1 MVMNSAL
8 QCLAK
13 LTRELR
19 VPCLHQGSRAAA
31 NVTAREGRGAR
42 IGRAT
47 SGLWLLV
54 LPALLLGPQLATQ
67 AAPANQLTDVQVAS
81 LPGDR
86 VEITLVLDQTAAK
99 PRSFTIDNP
108 ARIALD
114 LAGTVNKLEQ
124 TSRTIGI
131 GLVRGLTTVEAGGR
145 TRVVINLA
153 ELVPYETR
161 VRDNK
166 IHILLEAG
174 GAVAQAAARAAT
186 RPTGDGARSV
196 ADVDFRRGAQGEGRV
211 VIYLSDPSTPVDMR
225 QEDGNIVVEFLDT
238 SLPERLERR
247 LDVIDFATPVKTI
260 DTFSRGN
267 DVRMVITPTSENY
280 EHLAYQTDDVYTV
293 EVKPLT
299 EREKEER
306 EEKKE
311 EYTGEKLSLNFQDI
325 EVRAVLQL
333 LADFTGLNIVVS
345 DSVSGSLTLR
355 LKNVPWDQAMDI
367 ILKTKGLGMR
377 QTGNVV
383 LVAPAEE
390 IAAREKLELQSQKQI
405 QELAPLRT
413 EWFQINYAKASD
425 LAGLIKGQQN
435 SLLSNRGNVTID
447 ERTNTLMIQDTSA
460 KLAEIRSLISRL
472 DIPVRQVLIESR
484 IVIASKDFSRDL
496 GVKFGL
502 SKQTSYDGNQNVYAG
517 PSAIT
522 GTAATLSESNL
533 IVDLGVEAASAGR
546 MGLAVGRIGNH
557 LLQLELSALQA
568 EERGEIISSPRL
580 ITANQKEALIEQGI
594 EIPYQEATSSGATN
608 ISFKKAV
615 LSLKVTPQITPDD
628 RVIMDLAV
636 NKDSANF
643 DPRFPVPGVD
653 TREITTQVLVN
664 NGETVVLG
672 GIYEQTSENNVNRV
686 PFFGDLPVLGFLFRD
701 SSITD
706 DKSELLIFVTPK
718 IVKEQ
723 LGGLP

>member
-1 MVMNSAL
+1 MNSAV

-13 LTRELR
+13 LARELR
-19 VPCLHQGSRAAA
+19 ISRLRPEPRTAA
-31 NVTAREGRGAR
+31 NATARKRREVR
-42 IGRAT
+42 IGPAAY
-47 SGLWLLV
+47 GLSLLV
-54 LPALLLGPQLATQ
+54 LSTLLLGPQP
-67 AAPANQLTDVQVAS
+67 AAHAALANQLTDVQVTS

-86 VEITLVLDQTAAK
+86 IEITLVLEQTAAK
-99 PRSFTIDNP
+99 PRSFTIDDP

-114 LAGTVNKLEQ
+114 LADTMNKLEQ
-124 TSRTIGI
+124 PSRTIGI
-131 GLVRGLTTVEAGGR
+131 GQVRSMTTVEAGGR

-174 GAVAQAAARAAT
+174 STAVRATGRAR
-186 RPTGDGARSV
+186 TGPAGGGVRSV
-196 ADVDFRRGAQGEGRV
+196 ADVDFRRGAEGQGRV
-211 VIYLSDPSTPVDMR
+211 VVHLSDPSTPVDMR
-225 QEDGNIVVEFLDT
+225 QEDGNIVVELLGT

-260 DTFSRGN
+260 DTFSRGD
-267 DVRMVITPTSENY
+267 DVRMVITPTSESY
-280 EHLAYQTDDVYTV
+280 EHLAYQADDVYTV
-293 EVKPLT
+293 EVKPIT

-306 EEKKE
+306 EKKKE
-311 EYTGEKLSLNFQDI
+311 RYTGEKLSLNFQDI

-367 ILKTKGLGMR
+367 ILRTKGLDMR

-405 QELAPLRT
+405 EELAPLRT

-425 LAGLIKGQQN
+425 LAALIKGQQN
-435 SLLSNRGNVTID
+435 SLLSERGNVTID

-484 IVIASKDFSRDL
+484 IVIANKDFSRDL
-496 GVKFGL
+496 GVKFGV
-502 SKQTSYDGNQNVYAG
+502 SKQTSFDGNKNVYAG

-546 MGLAVGRIGNH
+546 IGLAVGRIGNH

-568 EERGEIISSPRL
+568 EQRGEVISSPRL

-594 EIPYQEATSSGATN
+594 EIPYQEATSSGATSV
-608 ISFKKAV
+608 SFKKAV

-672 GIYEQTSENNVNRV
+672 GIYEQTSEHNVNRI
-686 PFFGDLPVLGFLFRD
+686 PFFGNLPVFGYLFRD
-701 SSITD
+701 KSITD

-723 LGGLP
+723 LSTLP